1 MYRDGRKLAVEPH
14 TCSYL
19 PTHTLQGLEPLRY
32 QWYKDDRKLAVATSD
47 SPTLIMP
54 EVAALDAGQYYCQ
67 VDAHGAVLM
76 PSG

>member
-1 MYRDGRKLAVEPH
+1 MAASWPDISPR
-14 TCSYL
+14 SYPL
-19 PTHTLQGLEPLRY
+19 PTLQGLEPLRY

-67 VDAHGAVLM
+67 VGARGAVRR
-76 PSG
+76 SGGCM